1 MQIVVTVMV
10 VTYYCSEIVTRK
22 SVCTC
27 SVGTAFIP
35 PAWIRLAEPL
45 FFGIHSQGA
54 TVNSLGSPQ
63 SAL

>member
-10 VTYYCSEIVTRK
+10 VTYYCSGIVTRK

-45 FFGIHSQGA
+45 F
-54 TVNSLGSPQ
+54 LGSIAKEP
-63 SAL
+63 L